1 MRSSTVEI
9 RNRALSRA
17 APPGVAARGR
27 PSHPLAFPQPLRS
40 QEPVLDEPTRAGRRR
55 PPKDERSPGAAL
67 LLQFSLG
74 RRCEI
79 DIAGHQRAAAMIF
92 GCSPTEEDRAR
103 QATLRHGV
111 AQPCEPDE
119 RFDEFRSPGML
130 LLRDR
135 SSPSGCDTA
144 GYPIGGQSRQVGG
157 VRAPASTASPA
168 AGRGSGGRSRSARS
182 PSSRP
187 PASCRGGRRRWPP
200 PCRRSTRRDS

>member
-144 GYPIGGQSRQVGG
+144 GYPMRGPIE
-157 VRAPASTASPA
+157 ASWRRES
-168 AGRGSGGRSRSARS
+168 AGFYCIARSRSRIRRPESVSSLSFQPPSGELPGRTAALASALSQIDQAR
-182 PSSRP
+182 
-187 PASCRGGRRRWPP
+187 
-200 PCRRSTRRDS
+200 